1 MATSMRHHVR
11 RRGKGI
17 SKKATKMKRDSRQE
31 YNLISDNNWKPYE
44 MDFSAFAD
52 DEMGGFVGME
62 VLTDYDPRMLLKKT
76 TITRTSGTKESSREM
91 QTSKAEKKMKQGS
104 IKSKTGNVGGSRAMK
119 RASQTAVDAQQGSR
133 GDRLPHSPAA
143 RQQTTEVGEGG
154 KDEVT
159 PSKTPHDVRGMRD
172 GRNKKRR
179 SGVDH
184 LRELRRKRRRERSG
198 ERDAANAEPTPT
210 DAVEDGTVD
219 GRRDVAMSEWGALA
233 VPTPVH
239 QALQTMGFAGPT
251 PIQAACI
258 NPAIKEGRDVVG
270 AAETG
275 SGKTLAFG
283 IPLIYHILKHRAG
296 LPSNENELGSLEE
309 KGERMAESIDALE
322 PSVDDESSVRTERPS
337 DAGGDVS
344 KDTDDGDDD
353 DDDEGEEEE
362 EEEEEEEDGE
372 EDESHMLGTGCVN
385 VIDNIDDDAWKK
397 AGLPLAGPQPS
408 GSSQGGKLFGLV
420 LTPTRELAVQVK
432 NHLVAAAM
440 KTDIKVAVVV
450 GGMSAEK
457 QKRVLRKRP
466 DIIVATPGRLWEL
479 YKMGEPHLSTLPDIR
494 CLVIDEADRMVE
506 KGHYAEL
513 SEILDLLN
521 SSEQTQRQSFV
532 FSATLSLIH
541 LGPLRRSIKTPYKTD
556 KKEKLESVM
565 AKVGIKE
572 TALVVDLTK
581 KEGTASTLL
590 ESKIVCEVEEK
601 DVYLFYFLRQYPGR
615 TLVFTNS
622 IDCIRRLAS
631 ILSLLQCRPLPLH
644 SSMHQKQRLKNLERF
659 TANPRGLL
667 LATDVA
673 ARGLDIPDIE
683 HVIHYQV
690 PRTSESYV
698 HRSGRTARQA
708 KVGLSVT
715 FVSPSELNFY
725 RRLCKTLNREEIPS
739 FPVEHRYYQAV
750 RERVDLA
757 RDIDKLEHLISK
769 KKHQNDWFVRAAKEL
784 DVDVDADMNLHDL
797 GDSSEQK
804 QFNKKMRMMKGHLN
818 SLLKKKIFPSGASQL
833 YLTSNGKLLSPF
845 TQATIG
851 AHEAA
856 SKLKARISTDK
867 QDDSKQ
873 KEKKRK
879 KFKRMGRYKNKAPQS

>member
-11 RRGKGI
+11 RRRKGI
-17 SKKATKMKRDSRQE
+17 SKKATKIKRDSRQE

-62 VLTDYDPRMLLKKT
+62 VLTDYDPRMLKKT
-76 TITRTSGTKESSREM
+76 TTTLTSGTKRSSNVREM
-91 QTSKAEKKMKQGS
+91 QISKTEKMKQGS
-104 IKSKTGNVGGSRAMK
+104 IKSKAGNVGGGKAMK

-133 GDRLPHSPAA
+133 GDQPPQSPAA
-143 RQQTTEVGEGG
+143 REQTTEVGEGG
-154 KDEVT
+154 EDEAT
-159 PSKTPHDVRGMRD
+159 PSKTPQDVRGVRD
-172 GRNKKRR
+172 GRNRKRR
-179 SGVDH
+179 SGVEH

-198 ERDAANAEPTPT
+198 ERDGTNAELTQT
-210 DAVEDGTVD
+210 DAVEDGTID
-219 GRRDVAMSEWGALA
+219 DRRDVAMSEWGALT

-239 QALQTMGFAGPT
+239 QALQTMGFVGPT

-258 NPAIKEGRDVVG
+258 NPAIEEGRDVVG

-283 IPLIYHILKHRAG
+283 IPLIYHILKHRAESSG
-296 LPSNENELGSLEE
+296 NENELGSQEE
-309 KGERMAESIDALE
+309 KGERMGENKDTSQT
-322 PSVDDESSVRTERPS
+322 SVDDESGVRTGRPS
-337 DAGGDVS
+337 DSGRDVS
-344 KDTDDGDDD
+344 KDSDDGGDDD
-353 DDDEGEEEE
+353 DDDD
-362 EEEEEEEDGE
+362 EEEEEEDEE
-372 EDESHMLGTGCVN
+372 EDESHPLGTGCVN
-385 VIDNIDDDAWKK
+385 VIDNIDDDAWKR
-397 AGLPLAGPQPS
+397 AGLPLAEPQPS
-408 GSSQGGKLFGLV
+408 GSGQGGKLFGLV

-479 YKMGEPHLSTLPDIR
+479 YKLGELHLSTLPDIR

-572 TALVVDLTK
+572 NALVVDLTK

-769 KKHQNDWFVRAAKEL
+769 KKHQNDWFLRAAKEL

-867 QDDSKQ
+867 QDDSRQ